1 MQSFARCIIFV
12 AVVIGFSLHVC
23 LFVCA
28 CVCFFGQCYLA
39 AKCPICGGLLDLIS
53 SIGGRFRTQ
62 PIRGQHFKFQPIRAP
77 YLGHM
82 TRSATRSIFGD
93 WYRELGRAWDGG

>member
-23 LFVCA
+23 LFVCS

-39 AKCPICGGLLDLIS
+39 AKCPICGGLLDRIN
-53 SIGGRFRTQ
+53 
-62 PIRGQHFKFQPIRAP
+62 
-77 YLGHM
+77 
-82 TRSATRSIFGD
+82 GD
-93 WYRELGRAWDGG
+93 ALLCLVKLKLRIALNVKLWRC